1 MLKTNV
7 KKERSLVLIKPD
19 GVQRSL
25 VGEIIKRFEQR
36 GLKIIGM
43 KMIVPTEEQCT
54 LHYNKDDAW
63 FERKGKGVIEDLQRE
78 GLSAEKPAI
87 EYGKDIIRTIVKYM
101 TGGPV
106 VALVAEGHAAPQ
118 VVTQL
123 VGGTEP
129 LSADI
134 GTIRGDFTIDSY
146 FMSAID
152 NRAVRNLIH
161 CSENFSEAEREIAL
175 WFSPDE
181 LMDYTTVHERVLYD
195 TSLDGNWS
203 C

>member
-1 MLKTNV
+1 MKTNV
-7 KKERSLVLIKPD
+7 KKEQSLILIKPD

-36 GLKIIGM
+36 GLKISAM
-43 KMIVPTEEQCT
+43 KMVQPTVAQCEE
-54 LHYNKDDAW
+54 HYHKDDTW
-63 FERKGKGVIEDLQRE
+63 FEKKGQGIVAELEKD
-78 GLSAEKPAI
+78 GLTVEKPAI
-87 EYGKDIIRTIVKYM
+87 EYGRDIIRTVVHYM
-101 TGGPV
+101 TSGPV
-106 VALVAEGHAAPQ
+106 VAIVAEGHAAPQ

-129 LSADI
+129 LNADI

-146 FMSAID
+146 YIATVD

-161 CSENFSEAEREIAL
+161 CSEDNAEAEREMKI
-175 WFSPDE
+175 WFNEDE
-181 LMDYTTVHERVLYD
+181 LMNYQTAQERVLYD
-195 TSLDGNWS
+195 TSADGNWQ